1 MADLLRGTLPL
12 RLVAAVCFFYLLVSS
27 VSAQERI
34 PLVGTGSN
42 VPSTLY
48 GAWAEQ
54 FNTKNPAVQVRY
66 LSMSTMEGIQNVS
79 KGTGDFGG
87 GEVPLTDEQMHGG
100 KVTLIQ
106 IPSVLVGIVP
116 VYNLSGQPQLRFSG
130 KVLAEIF
137 LGEIKNWHDP
147 AIAKLN
153 PGVTLPDLPIK
164 VVHRSGGKGSN
175 YIFTDFLSKTDPA
188 WQSKVGK
195 SPSPEWPVG
204 EEANRGEDMVAKV
217 ANTLGAIGY
226 VELNFA
232 RHSALGYAEVENAA
246 GNFVRATPA
255 SLTLSCE
262 AMEKSIKDDFR
273 VSLANGP
280 GKDSYP
286 IASFTWLYVPVSG
299 LAPERSKALKQFLAW
314 ALGDGQGIA
323 RAQGY
328 ATLPPGILE
337 RARAKVNSIP

>member
-1 MADLLRGTLPL
+1 MADLLRGTLPP
-12 RLVAAVCFFYLLVSS
+12 RLLAAVCFLCLLVSPAG
-27 VSAQERI
+27 AQEKI
-34 PLVGTGSN
+34 SLVGSGSN
-42 VPSTLY
+42 VPSSLY

-54 FNTKNPAVQVRY
+54 FNGKNPAVQVRY
-66 LSMSTMEGIQNVS
+66 LSMSTMDGIQNVS
-79 KGTGDFGG
+79 KGTGDFAA
-87 GEVPLTDEQMHGG
+87 GEIPLSEEQMHGG

-116 VYNLSGQPQLRFSG
+116 IYNLPGQPQLRFSG
-130 KVLAEIF
+130 KVLALIF

-164 VVHRSGGKGSN
+164 VVHRSSGKGSN
-175 YIFTDFLSKTDPA
+175 YMFTDFLSKTDPT
-188 WQSKVGK
+188 WQSKIGK

-217 ANTLGAIGY
+217 ANALGAIGY

-232 RHSALGYAEVENAA
+232 RHSTLGYAEVENAA

-299 LAPERSKALKQFLAW
+299 LAPDRSKALKQFLDW
-314 ALGDGQGIA
+314 ALGDGQAIA
-323 RAQGY
+323 KNMGY
-328 ATLPPGILE
+328 ATLPAGVLE
-337 RARAKVNSIP
+337 KARAKVNTVP